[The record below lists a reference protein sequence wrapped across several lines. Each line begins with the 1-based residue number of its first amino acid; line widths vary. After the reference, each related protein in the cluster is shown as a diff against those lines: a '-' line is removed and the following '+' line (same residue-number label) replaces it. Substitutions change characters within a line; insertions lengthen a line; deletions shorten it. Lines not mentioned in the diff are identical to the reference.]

1 MFEEDGNYA
10 NRIGR
15 YTVLKINEPKM
26 TVRYEDGTTAELNI
40 KLQYRIWENIVAE
53 ELVASNKAN
62 QGKKKT
68 SSQGTQFFVRPVNS
82 LTADSLNA
90 KGVKEQITK
99 DDLARL
105 KISQDDRLI
114 YYAIESQVYFAVG
127 TITGEAAKPTA
138 RDKRA
143 AKELDN
149 SALLFPVEVDA
160 RAGKIESAVAVDSME
175 FESQPDIRKMLLQ
188 TESFISIS
196 EDDFELLVEPLT
208 EATDEE
214 DEDEIESEESYELAF
229 DGRD

>member
-1 MFEEDGNYA
+1 MFEEDDNYA

-15 YTVLKINEPKM
+15 YTVLKINERKM
-26 TVRYEDGTTAELNI
+26 TVRYEDGTKAELNI
-40 KLQYRIWENIVAE
+40 KLQHRIWENLVAE

-62 QGKKKT
+62 QGKEKAG
-68 SSQGTQFFVRPVNS
+68 SRGTKFFVRPVNS

-105 KISQDDRLI
+105 KINQGDRLV

-143 AKELDN
+143 DKGLDK
-149 SALLFPVEVDA
+149 SVLLFPVEVDA
-160 RAGKIESAVAVDSME
+160 RAGRIELAVSVDSME
-175 FESQPDIRKMLLQ
+175 FESQPDIKKMLLQ
-188 TESFISIS
+188 IESFISIS

-214 DEDEIESEESYELAF
+214 DEDEVEIEESYEL
-229 DGRD
+229 DG

>member
-1 MFEEDGNYA
+1 MFEEGDKYA

-15 YTVLKINEPKM
+15 YTLLRITEPKM
-26 TVRYEDGTTAELNI
+26 MVRYEDGTTAELNI
-40 KLQYRIWENIVAE
+40 NLQHRIWENIFAE
-53 ELVASNKAN
+53 ELVAANKAN
-62 QGKKKT
+62 QGKSK
-68 SSQGTQFFVRPVNS
+68 SSQGPHFFVRPVNS

-90 KGVKEQITK
+90 KGVKEQISK
-99 DDLARL
+99 DELADL
-105 KISQDDRLI
+105 KISQGDRLI

-143 AKELDN
+143 GKGLDK
-149 SALLFPVEVDA
+149 SVLLFPVEVDA

-214 DEDEIESEESYELAF
+214 DEDEVETEESYEF
-229 DGRD
+229 DN